1 MGYLDADIALG
12 NMYEFGRGVSQDYQK
27 AIEYYSKAVDQDY
40 SRGYYSLATLYKS
53 GLGVEKDTPLALKY
67 YSLLHNALYQQLPDN
82 IELPLSYP
90 DTVPLPQNHITPP
103 NYT

>member
-40 SRGYYSLATLYKS
+40 SRGYYALATLYKS

-67 YSLLHNALYQQLPDN
+67 YTIAADKGHVSAMYNLAVLYDLRQRN
-82 IELPLSYP
+82 SIG
-90 DTVPLPQNHITPP
+90 I
-103 NYT
+103 